1 MKMYMSDSALDV
13 TDLKKGKK
21 MKEKK
26 VLLLYFILAECGPS
40 GHLCSVRMFFVGP
53 SGLLSA
59 HRAAALSEKFF
70 FTWNS
75 SWASL

>member
-26 VLLLYFILAECGPS
+26 VLLLYFISAEQRTRYIHVPALCGM
-40 GHLCSVRMFFVGP
+40 GHLHFSV
-53 SGLLSA
+53 
-59 HRAAALSEKFF
+59 KKK
-70 FTWNS
+70 
-75 SWASL
+75 